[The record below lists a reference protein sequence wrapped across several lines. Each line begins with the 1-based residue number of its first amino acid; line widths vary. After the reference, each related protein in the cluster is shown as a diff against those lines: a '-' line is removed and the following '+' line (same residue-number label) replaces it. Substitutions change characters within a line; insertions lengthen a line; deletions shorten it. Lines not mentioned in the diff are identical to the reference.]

1 MPYTNQKLIEYKQ
14 FLKGKTATVIGIGI
28 SNIPLIDFLLEN
40 GVKVTARDMKS
51 RQKLEENPNID
62 FERLDRAGVTF
73 VTGEG
78 YLDNIKEDIVFKG
91 PGIRYDK
98 PEILS
103 AYENGSIITSEM
115 EAFISLCPSK
125 IIAVTGSN
133 GKTTTTTL
141 ISKIL
146 ENAGKKVWLGGNIG
160 NPLLSHI
167 EEIKPD
173 DFTVLEL
180 SSFQLHTI
188 NRFEN
193 KGLPFAKITF
203 PDVGVITNV
212 SPNHLD
218 WHTDMDEYAES
229 KCAIFTHMEKDGILV
244 TNRCSDDY
252 VKAFA
257 HKARTLGRNVRTF
270 SAFDEC
276 EKSNDKNF
284 AFYDKVDKGV
294 YVGDEK
300 ILDADKIV
308 IPGLHNVEN
317 YMAAILATYDF
328 VSKDAAKKTSQT
340 FAGVAHRLELVVD
353 KYGTKY
359 YNSSIDSS
367 PSRTLAALSCFSEE
381 YDGRINIILGGY
393 DKHIPF
399 DELAEPICKRRIRAF
414 ITGHTKDAIYNAITS
429 SKFYDEKTCWL
440 TKCENFDS
448 AVRFACAAALP
459 GDIVLMSPACASF
472 DEFANFEK
480 RGERFRYLVKEITS
494 DIF

>member
-1 MPYTNQKLIEYKQ
+1 
-14 FLKGKTATVIGIGI
+14 
-28 SNIPLIDFLLEN
+28 
-40 GVKVTARDMKS
+40 MKS

-78 YLDNIKEDIVFKG
+78 YLDNIKADLVFQG

-146 ENAGKKVWLGGNIG
+146 ENAGKKGWLGGNIG
-160 NPLLSHI
+160 NPLLSHK

-229 KCAIFTHMEKDGILV
+229 KGAIFTHM
-244 TNRCSDDY
+244 
-252 VKAFA
+252 
-257 HKARTLGRNVRTF
+257 
-270 SAFDEC
+270 
-276 EKSNDKNF
+276 
-284 AFYDKVDKGV
+284 
-294 YVGDEK
+294 
-300 ILDADKIV
+300 
-308 IPGLHNVEN
+308 
-317 YMAAILATYDF
+317 
-328 VSKDAAKKTSQT
+328 
-340 FAGVAHRLELVVD
+340 
-353 KYGTKY
+353 
-359 YNSSIDSS
+359 
-367 PSRTLAALSCFSEE
+367 
-381 YDGRINIILGGY
+381 
-393 DKHIPF
+393 
-399 DELAEPICKRRIRAF
+399 
-414 ITGHTKDAIYNAITS
+414 
-429 SKFYDEKTCWL
+429 
-440 TKCENFDS
+440 
-448 AVRFACAAALP
+448 
-459 GDIVLMSPACASF
+459 
-472 DEFANFEK
+472 
-480 RGERFRYLVKEITS
+480 
-494 DIF
+494 